1 MAPIL
6 LLKVGGKDAPVI
18 KVIGDYEMW
27 FQRVIP
33 EEVLG
38 VVDLR
43 DPSPDWPEDFAGV
56 IIMGSPHS
64 VYADLPWLPS
74 ALNAVKELLEKDVPV
89 LGVCFGHQMICTVR
103 GGQVTASDKGY
114 EIGSVEVQATDQGLD
129 DPLFGPLFKDRTLL
143 VNESHGDSVTLLPEN
158 TVVLAHNDH
167 DSFQALRHSEKVWS
181 VQFHPEIG
189 LRESTTVLQDYRP
202 SLEKKGLDVDAL
214 LHDAKETPEARQLI
228 RRFVALVREQSHG

>member
-6 LLKVGGKDAPVI
+6 LLKVGGKDAPI
-18 KVIGDYEMW
+18 INVIGDYEMW

-33 EEVLG
+33 NEVLG

-43 DPSPDWPEDFAGV
+43 DEKPLWPKDFAAV

-74 ALNAVKELLEKDVPV
+74 ALDAVSDLLKKDIPV
-89 LGVCFGHQMICTVR
+89 LGVCFGHQMICSVR
-103 GGQVTASDKGY
+103 GGQVTKSDKGY
-114 EIGSVEVQATDQGLD
+114 EVGTVKLRATPEGLA
-129 DPLFGPLFKDRTLL
+129 DPLFGPLFKNEEML
-143 VNESHGDSVTLLPEN
+143 VNESHGDSVAVLPEE
-158 TVVLAHNDH
+158 TIILAENDH

-189 LRESTTVLQDYRP
+189 LTEAKAVMEDYRP
-202 SLEKKGLDVDAL
+202 SLEAKGLKVDRLIETAR
-214 LHDAKETPEARQLI
+214 ETPEARSLI
-228 RRFVALVREQSHG
+228 QHFVAYVRGNRHG